1 MNFFRQRGGFS
12 FSKGEISVKIFEK
25 KQKALEISEKEG
37 YIRELIRGVAQSGL
51 ERCVRDAKVGGSNPL
66 TPTIF
71 LASSTVCDI
80 TSYLL

>member
-1 MNFFRQRGGFS
+1 M
-12 FSKGEISVKIFEK
+12 KIFEK

-66 TPTIF
+66 TPTICSGNGILNAGICPRTKF
-71 LASSTVCDI
+71 RFFILRRVES
-80 TSYLL
+80 